1 MELESKDV
9 VSNPQLENAASTVA
23 FPTQFY
29 SDEAA
34 MHPPKSDTITLEQ
47 YKLVPTDKPNVMVY
61 SDVEG
66 VEYDTDEM
74 IKEAL
79 QCIEAFHDS
88 YTAGVCFAVGFTCGK
103 QREYISSIV
112 SPEIA
117 DNLSIGK
124 AIAMLSPP
132 GSGKT
137 FLMCQIAMLSGRKII
152 ILTNRTACKIQLLKD
167 ILKKIVPTGIP
178 PELLDKITLP
188 NSIEV
193 STYQGFAQV
202 CHRYDGKEITFL
214 LDEFHSI
221 VEDSGYSVCGQKLFR
236 FFYRNVDNTV
246 RIYMTATPQPVISLI
261 WLIESQGRKI
271 PELSLETDIAFLG
284 CKRETTRLQ
293 RVYYIPPDWSY
304 INIKAY
310 DPHDEEKLLKYIEAV
325 TDKGD
330 KVIYLKNNIDAGRK
344 FADVLGDDCQH
355 LYAGEEKREEIRDV
369 AIK

>member
-9 VSNPQLENAASTVA
+9 VSTPQLENAASTVA

-47 YKLVPTDKPNVMVY
+47 YKLVPTDKPNVMVF

-74 IKEAL
+74 IKEAQ

-117 DNLSIGK
+117 DNLPIGK

-152 ILTNRTACKIQLLKD
+152 ILTNRRACKIQLLKD
-167 ILKKIVPTGIP
+167 ILKKIAEAGE
-178 PELLDKITLP
+178 PEKNKATEEKEEPVTIKECNNIVHFAVLSGFLSDIISDESLKKLVELGFCKAPASTKYHGNHPGGLFEH
-188 NSIEV
+188 STEV
-193 STYQGFAQV
+193 AIQLV
-202 CHRYDGKEITFL
+202 
-214 LDEFHSI
+214 
-221 VEDSGYSVCGQKLFR
+221 
-236 FFYRNVDNTV
+236 
-246 RIYMTATPQPVISLI
+246 
-261 WLIESQGRKI
+261 
-271 PELSLETDIAFLG
+271 ELSLKLNLDWERKESPLIVGLFHDLCKVDQYVRQPDGTYKWNTEVDQRHAAKSIDYIEKYTDL
-284 CKRETTRLQ
+284 KLT
-293 RVYYIPPDWSY
+293 
-304 INIKAY
+304 
-310 DPHDEEKLLKYIEAV
+310 DEERACILHHMGAF
-325 TDKGD
+325 GD
-330 KVIYLKNNIDAGRK
+330 KDAQS
-344 FADVLGDDCQH
+344 A
-355 LYAGEEKREEIRDV
+355 YTE
-369 AIK
+369 AIKKYPNVLYTHTADMIASQIKNK